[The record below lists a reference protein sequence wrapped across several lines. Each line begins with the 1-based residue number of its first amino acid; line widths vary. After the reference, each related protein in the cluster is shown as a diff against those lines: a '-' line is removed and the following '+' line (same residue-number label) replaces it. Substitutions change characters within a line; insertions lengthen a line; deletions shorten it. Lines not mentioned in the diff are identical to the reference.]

1 MDPFYQD
8 VSPLFTGGNRIL
20 RACAFHISWLHAYE
34 AIPVDLG
41 NHIHLGDLGQ
51 DDPVSEHASDVG
63 LGKGVVVR
71 KRGHTHPFEG
81 VWRSSVGP
89 LSRNDEQIGAV
100 GYPGP

>member
-20 RACAFHISWLHAYE
+20 RACAFHIAWLRTYE

-51 DDPVSEHASDVG
+51 DDAVPEHARDVR
-63 LGKGVVVR
+63 LGKGVVVG
-71 KRGHTHPFEG
+71 KRGHMHPFEG
-81 VWRSSVGP
+81 VWRASVCP
-89 LSRNDEQIGAV
+89 LPRNDEQIGTV
-100 GYPGP
+100 G